1 MSFELTDRAQRALSQ
16 SLQLARDYAHA
27 NLYPVHLALALL
39 TEQQDGANGQSGGAP
54 STPGHTRPG
63 TPAQQQHAA
72 GHQSLFRSTLSK
84 AGADPFRL
92 EGALRD
98 ALRKIPTQSPAPD
111 DVSLSSA
118 ASKLLKKAEEL
129 KTSQHDAYIAQ
140 DHLLLALLQDASIK
154 PLLKEAGLANDQLLK
169 TAIVQSRGQ
178 RRIDSKSAEA
188 GFEALA
194 KYCIDLT
201 DLAANGKLDPVIGRD
216 AEIRRVI
223 RVLSRRRKNNAC
235 LVGEAGVGKTAIAEG
250 LAQRII
256 ERDCPPSLLGR
267 LLSLDMGALMAGASY
282 KGEYEERVKSVI
294 NELEK
299 ASDDGTIVI
308 LFIDEMHLIVAGRDT
323 SSGMDAANL
332 FKPALARGKIK
343 VIGATTL
350 NEYKSSIE
358 KDAALDRRFQSIFV
372 SEPDEQ
378 ATLAILRGVREKY
391 ENHSGVR
398 IIDAS
403 LVAAVQLAKRYLP
416 YRRAPDSALDLID
429 EACAEVATNRDT
441 LPEEL
446 DKLQRH
452 KIQLEVAIH
461 ALEREK
467 DKASKES
474 LEATRKEL
482 SAVEDELG
490 PKLAEHEADK
500 LKHDELSS
508 ARRRL
513 DDLRSKADAAERR
526 YDLQTSADLRYYAIP
541 DLEARIHELEDEE
554 RRKAEKGEVDIS
566 STVTPEVVAS
576 VVARWTGIPVKSML
590 ESEKQRILKLPKLL
604 SRDIVGQP
612 EAVGAIT
619 KAIQMSRAG
628 LNNPNQ
634 PSSFLFLGSSGSGKT
649 LCAKTLAKVL
659 FNDEKALIRIDS
671 SEYSEKHA
679 ISRLFGSPPGYVG
692 HGEPGALEKV
702 RQRPY
707 SIVLVDEVEK
717 GAREFLLAWLQILDD
732 GRATDGQGRLIDF
745 SQTIII
751 FTSNLGS
758 QFINDSEE
766 EDLSLSTRGLVEGAV
781 NMALP
786 PEFRNRIAATI
797 IFRKLS
803 RKDVTAIIDL
813 RLREV
818 EERARK
824 NGKKIKLQLSPEA
837 KEFLASIGYSASL
850 GARPL
855 MRAINDNILGPLS
868 ILLLRGEVLDGEAVR
883 VVFDPVQNR
892 LVVQKNH
899 DMPRRGD
906 TEGDVDMSDDDDDDD
921 FDDDTDGAD
930 DNDVRIVEEGLD

>member
-1 MSFELTDRAQRALSQ
+1 MSFELTDRAQKALSA
-16 SLQLARDYAHA
+16 SIQLAKDYAHA
-27 NLYPVHLALALL
+27 NLYPTHLALALL
-39 TEQQDGANGQSGGAP
+39 LEQDAAQQNATPAQS
-54 STPGHTRPG
+54 RPG
-63 TPAQQQHAA
+63 TPAQSAP
-72 GHQSLFRSTLSK
+72 GHQSLFRSVLTK
-84 AGADPFRL
+84 AGADPFKL
-92 EGALRD
+92 EAGLRD

-129 KTSQHDAYIAQ
+129 KVSQHDTYIAQ

-154 PLLKEAGLANDQLLK
+154 PILKDAGLANEQLLQ
-169 TAIVQSRGQ
+169 TAILQSRGQ

-188 GFEALA
+188 GFEALS

-201 DLAANGKLDPVIGRD
+201 DMASEGKLDPVIGRD

-223 RVLSRRRKNNAC
+223 RVLSRRRKNCAC

-250 LAQRII
+250 LAQRIV

-267 LLSLDMGALMAGASY
+267 LLSLDLGALMAGASY

-299 ASDDGTIVI
+299 AADDGTIVI
-308 LFIDEMHLIVAGRDT
+308 LFIDEMHLIVSGRDN

-350 NEYKSSIE
+350 NEYKTAIE

-372 SEPDEQ
+372 SEPDEA

-391 ENHSGVR
+391 ENHAGVR
-398 IIDAS
+398 ILDAS

-416 YRRAPDSALDLID
+416 YRRAPDSSLDLID
-429 EACAEVATNRDT
+429 EAAAEVATNRDT
-441 LPEEL
+441 LPEDL
-446 DKLQRH
+446 DKLQRQ

-467 DKASKES
+467 DEASKES
-474 LEATRKEL
+474 LKTTRKEL
-482 SAVEDELG
+482 AALEDELG

-500 LKHDELSS
+500 EKHDELSS

-513 DDLRSKADAAERR
+513 DELRSKADAAERR

-541 DLEARIHELEDEE
+541 DLEARIRELEDEE
-554 RRKAEKGEVDIS
+554 RRKAEKGEVDVS
-566 STVTPEVVAS
+566 STVTPEVVAT

-590 ESEKQRILKLPKLL
+590 ESEKQRILKLPRLL
-604 SRDIVGQP
+604 GRDVVGQP
-612 EAVGAIT
+612 EAVNAIS
-619 KAIQMSRAG
+619 KAIQMNRAG
-628 LNNPNQ
+628 LGNPNQ

-649 LCAKTLAKVL
+649 LCAKTLAKIL
-659 FNDEKALIRIDS
+659 FNDEKAMIRIDS
-671 SEYSEKHA
+671 SEYSEKHS

-692 HGEPGALEKV
+692 HGEPGALERI

-717 GAREFLLAWLQILDD
+717 GSREFLLAWLSILDEGMSKD
-732 GRATDGQGRLIDF
+732 AQGRLLDF
-745 SQTIII
+745 RQSIVI

-758 QFINDSEE
+758 QFINDTDDEE
-766 EDLSLSTRGLVEGAV
+766 LTPATRNLVEGTVAA
-781 NMALP
+781 ALP
-786 PEFRNRIAATI
+786 PEFRNRISSTV

-803 RKDVTAIIDL
+803 HKDVAAIIDL
-813 RLREV
+813 RLREIQ
-818 EERARK
+818 EQARR
-824 NGKKIKLQLSPEA
+824 NGKKIRLDLTSEA
-837 KEFLASIGYSASL
+837 KEFLASVGYSSSL

-855 MRAINDNILGPLS
+855 SRAINEHILGPLS
-868 ILLLRGEVLDGEAVR
+868 ILMLRGEVLDGEEVH
-883 VVFDPVQNR
+883 VVFDPLQNR

-899 DMPRRGD
+899 QVSLDDQGD
-906 TEGDVDMSDDDDDDD
+906 IEMSEDDD
-921 FDDDTDGAD
+921 FDDDDEDAY
-930 DNDVRIVEEGLD
+930 IVEEPLD

>member
-1 MSFELTDRAQRALSQ
+1 MSFELTDRAQKALSA
-16 SLQLARDYAHA
+16 SIQLAKDYAHA
-27 NLYPVHLALALL
+27 NLYPTHLALALL
-39 TEQQDGANGQSGGAP
+39 LEQDAAQQNATPAQS
-54 STPGHTRPG
+54 RPG
-63 TPAQQQHAA
+63 TPAQSAP
-72 GHQSLFRSTLSK
+72 GHQSLFRSVLTK
-84 AGADPFRL
+84 AGADPFKL
-92 EGALRD
+92 EAGLRD

-129 KTSQHDAYIAQ
+129 KVSQHDTYIAQ

-154 PLLKEAGLANDQLLK
+154 PILKDAGLANEQLLQ
-169 TAIVQSRGQ
+169 TAILQSRGQ

-188 GFEALA
+188 GFEALS

-201 DLAANGKLDPVIGRD
+201 DMASEGKLDPVIGRD

-223 RVLSRRRKNNAC
+223 RVLSRRRKNCAC

-250 LAQRII
+250 LAQRIV

-267 LLSLDMGALMAGASY
+267 LLSLDLGALMAGASY

-299 ASDDGTIVI
+299 AADDGTIVI
-308 LFIDEMHLIVAGRDT
+308 LFIDEMHLIVSGRDN

-350 NEYKSSIE
+350 NEYKTAIE

-372 SEPDEQ
+372 SEPDEA

-391 ENHSGVR
+391 ENHAGVR
-398 IIDAS
+398 ILDAS

-416 YRRAPDSALDLID
+416 YRRAPDSSLDLID
-429 EACAEVATNRDT
+429 EAAAEVATNRDT
-441 LPEEL
+441 LPEDL
-446 DKLQRH
+446 DKLQRQ

-467 DKASKES
+467 DEASKES
-474 LEATRKEL
+474 LKTTRKEL
-482 SAVEDELG
+482 AALEDELG

-500 LKHDELSS
+500 EKHDELSS

-513 DDLRSKADAAERR
+513 DELRSKADAAERR

-541 DLEARIHELEDEE
+541 DLEARIRELEDEE
-554 RRKAEKGEVDIS
+554 RRKAEKGEVDVS
-566 STVTPEVVAS
+566 STVTPEVVAT

-590 ESEKQRILKLPKLL
+590 ESEKQRILKLPRLL
-604 SRDIVGQP
+604 GRDVVGQP
-612 EAVGAIT
+612 EAVNAIS
-619 KAIQMSRAG
+619 KAIQMNRAG
-628 LNNPNQ
+628 LGNPNQ

-649 LCAKTLAKVL
+649 LCAKTLAKIL
-659 FNDEKALIRIDS
+659 FNDEKAMIRIDS
-671 SEYSEKHA
+671 SEYSEKHS

-692 HGEPGALEKV
+692 HGEPGALERI

-717 GAREFLLAWLQILDD
+717 GSREFLLAWLSILDEGMSKD
-732 GRATDGQGRLIDF
+732 AQGRLLDF
-745 SQTIII
+745 RQSIVI

-758 QFINDSEE
+758 QFINDTDDEE
-766 EDLSLSTRGLVEGAV
+766 LTPATRNLVEGTVAA
-781 NMALP
+781 ALP
-786 PEFRNRIAATI
+786 PEFRNRISSTV

-803 RKDVTAIIDL
+803 HKDVAAIIDL
-813 RLREV
+813 RLREIQ
-818 EERARK
+818 EQARR
-824 NGKKIKLQLSPEA
+824 NGKKIRLDLTSEA
-837 KEFLASIGYSASL
+837 KEFLASVGYSSSL

-855 MRAINDNILGPLS
+855 SRAINEHILGPLS
-868 ILLLRGEVLDGEAVR
+868 ILMLRGEVLDGEEVHI
-883 VVFDPVQNR
+883 VFDPLQNR

-899 DMPRRGD
+899 QVSQDDQGD
-906 TEGDVDMSDDDDDDD
+906 IEMSEDDD
-921 FDDDTDGAD
+921 FDDDDEDAY
-930 DNDVRIVEEGLD
+930 IVEEPLD